1 MDCTSVL
8 QELESLGTEQNRK
21 IYRRHGVGE
30 NQYGVSFAN
39 LKQLRKK
46 LKLNHDLAQELWA
59 SGNHDAQILAT
70 MIANPQLVDKA
81 LLERWAKDLSNY
93 VITDAFVGLVSQT
106 PLARQQMEAWHRS
119 EDEWLG
125 RASWHLLAQ
134 LAQKDATL
142 PDSFFE
148 PYLAEIEQTI
158 HTHKNRVREAM
169 NNALIAIGIRN
180 EHLHQKALAVTAK
193 VGKVDVDHGETNC
206 KTPDAAAYIDK
217 AFQYKQRRQRA
228 TVASS

>member
-1 MDCTSVL
+1 MDCNRVL

-46 LKLNHDLAQELWA
+46 IKVNHDLAQELWA
-59 SGNHDAQILAT
+59 TGNHDAQILAT
-70 MIANPQLVDKA
+70 MIANPKLVDEA
-81 LLERWAKDLSNY
+81 LVENWANIVSNY
-93 VITDAFVGLVSQT
+93 VVVDSFVGLISQT
-106 PLARQQMEAWHRS
+106 PLARQKMEAWHRS
-119 EDEWLG
+119 DNEWLG
-125 RASWHLLAQ
+125 RASWHLLAH

-142 PDSFFE
+142 PDTFFE

-158 HTHKNRVREAM
+158 HNRKNRVREAM

-180 EHLHQKALAVTAK
+180 ENLRQEALAVAAK
-193 VGKVDVDHGETNC
+193 IGQVEVDHGETNC
-206 KTPDAAAYIDK
+206 KTPNAAAYIDK
-217 AFQYKQRRQRA
+217 TFQYKQQRA
-228 TVASS
+228 AVA